1 VLLNFV
7 LARGD
12 AMAPEGRLAPEE
24 QLVAGRYRLV
34 RMLGAGGLSRVWLAA
49 DETLHREVAIKECA
63 LPTGLTGAEQ
73 ELVRGLML
81 REARAF
87 ARVSDPNVIQILDVL
102 AGEDKPWIV
111 MEYVASRSLLQV
123 IQESGPVPPERA
135 AAIGLAVL
143 NALNAAS
150 RAGVL
155 HLDVKPANVLIG
167 HDGRIVLSDFG
178 PAVTHEGVRALAGA
192 GIILGSPKYVAPER
206 LLGGVSTAQA
216 DLWSLGAT
224 LYHAVEGRP
233 PYVRET
239 TEATLRAL
247 ADSTPDPPRR
257 AGPLT
262 GVLEGLLR
270 RDPADRLPPAEVAD
284 RLRRVAGQPEP
295 PPAPAEPPLLP
306 SARPGFSAP
315 SEGPGAGS
323 STAPGFSA
331 PSEGPGAGSGT
342 APRWWVQ
349 RLPRRRLV
357 FAAVLVAVAAPA
369 AVAAGAREGDHAG
382 ARTWVVPTPVAR
394 TPLVLPSGFRWWT
407 DPSGFRVAVPSG
419 WRRSKARGV
428 LVFSAAAGSP
438 NLRIS
443 RWASPPRDI
452 VAALIAEE
460 HAVRLA
466 SYRRIRIDDSP
477 EAPGAVWEYTFQDPR
492 GGPTRSLRSVL
503 AVGGHTYV
511 VEWRAPRTAWATELQ
526 RLAVVLDSFTTAPG
540 A

>member
-24 QLVAGRYRLV
+24 QLVAGRYRLL

-49 DETLHREVAIKECA
+49 DELLHRQVAIKECA
-63 LPTGLTGAEQ
+63 LPAGLTAGEQ
-73 ELVRGLML
+73 DLVRGMML

-167 HDGRIVLSDFG
+167 HDGRVVLSDFG
-178 PAVTHEGVRALAGA
+178 PAVTDDGVRALAGA

-270 RDPADRLPPAEVAD
+270 RDPADRLPPADVAD
-284 RLRRVAGQPEP
+284 RLRRVAGQPGP
-295 PPAPAEPPLLP
+295 PPAPAD
-306 SARPGFSAP
+306 
-315 SEGPGAGS
+315 
-323 STAPGFSA
+323 
-331 PSEGPGAGSGT
+331 
-342 APRWWVQ
+342 APRWWV
-349 RLPRRRLV
+349 RPLPRRRLV
-357 FAAVLVAVAAPA
+357 FAAVLAVVAAPA
-369 AVAAGAREGDHAG
+369 AVAAGARHDDHAG
-382 ARTWVVPTPVAR
+382 ARTWVVPSPIAR
-394 TPLVLPSGFRWWT
+394 TPVVLPAGFGWFT
-407 DPSGFRVAVPSG
+407 DAGGFRVGVPTG
-419 WRRSKARGV
+419 WRRSRAAGV
-428 LVFSAAAGSP
+428 LVFSARPGGPS
-438 NLRIS
+438 LRIS
-443 RWASPPRDI
+443 RWAAPGDV

-460 HAVRLA
+460 HDVRLP
-466 SYRRIRIDDSP
+466 SYRRIRIEALP
-477 EAPGAVWEYTFQDPR
+477 ELPGAVWEYTFQDPR

-503 AVGGHTYV
+503 SAGGHTYL
-511 VEWRAPRTAWATELQ
+511 VEWRAPRTAWAAELP
-526 RLAVVLDSFTTAPG
+526 RLAVVLDSFGPVPG